1 MRTGLTESP
10 STKKS
15 FESDPTTMRILL
27 IEDDRMIGAS
37 LERGLRDDGY
47 AVDWVHDGASAAAAL
62 RDTQAEYALALLD
75 WGLPG
80 RDGLS
85 VLKALRNSGNAMPVL
100 MITARDGLDDR
111 VTGLDGGADDYLVKP
126 FEFAELKARIRSLLR
141 RRERRAQSAL
151 SHGDLTLDPIA
162 HVVKLRDAS
171 IPLSA
176 REFAL
181 LHALLE
187 RPGAVLSRQQLEEHI
202 YSWSDAVESNAV
214 EFIIHGVRKKL
225 GPSVIENVR
234 GVGWRIG
241 EKV

>member
-1 MRTGLTESP
+1 
-10 STKKS
+10 
-15 FESDPTTMRILL
+15 
-27 IEDDRMIGAS
+27 MIGAS

-47 AVDWVHDGASAAAAL
+47 AVDWVHDGVSAAAAL
-62 RDTQAEYALALLD
+62 RDIPAGYALALID

-85 VLKALRNSGNAMPVL
+85 VLKALRQSGNAMPVL
-100 MITARDGLDDR
+100 MITARDELDDR
-111 VTGLDGGADDYLVKP
+111 VTGLDSGADDYLVKP

-141 RRERRAQSAL
+141 RREQRAKSEL
-151 SHGDLTLDPIA
+151 VHGNLTLDPIA
-162 HVVKLRDAS
+162 HTVTFREAS

-181 LHALLE
+181 LYALLE

-225 GPSVIENVR
+225 GPAVIENVR

-241 EKV
+241 DRL

>member
-1 MRTGLTESP
+1 
-10 STKKS
+10 
-15 FESDPTTMRILL
+15 MRILL

-47 AVDWVHDGASAAAAL
+47 AVDWVHDGVSAAAAL
-62 RDTQAEYALALLD
+62 RDTQAGYLLALLD

-85 VLKALRNSGNAMPVL
+85 VLRALRQSGNAIPVL
-100 MITARDGLDDR
+100 MITARDELDDR
-111 VTGLDGGADDYLVKP
+111 VAGLDGGADDYLVKP
-126 FEFAELKARIRSLLR
+126 FELAELKARIRSLLR
-141 RRERRAQSAL
+141 RREGRAQPAL
-151 SHGDLTLDPIA
+151 SHGNLTLDPIA
-162 HVVKLRDAS
+162 HDVRLGNATVS
-171 IPLSA
+171 LSA

-181 LHALLE
+181 LYALLE

-225 GPSVIENVR
+225 GSSVIENVR

-241 EKV
+241 GKP

>member
-1 MRTGLTESP
+1 
-10 STKKS
+10 
-15 FESDPTTMRILL
+15 MRILL

-47 AVDWVHDGASAAAAL
+47 AVDWVHDGVSAAAAL
-62 RDTQAEYALALLD
+62 QDTQAGYALALLD

-85 VLKALRNSGNAMPVL
+85 VLRALRQSGNPMPVL
-100 MITARDGLDDR
+100 MITARDELDDR

-151 SHGDLTLDPIA
+151 SYGDLTLDPIA
-162 HVVKLRDAS
+162 HAVTLRGATIS
-171 IPLSA
+171 LSP

-181 LHALLE
+181 LYALLE
-187 RPGAVLSRQQLEEHI
+187 RPGAVLSRQQIEEHI

-225 GPSVIENVR
+225 GAAVIDNVR

-241 EKV
+241 AKL